1 MITKASELFSK
12 DSRFYPAD
20 SAGDEPDS
28 SLLFAPFPADA
39 IEEEEYAVLE
49 EQDGIL
55 ADWRIS
61 VGGGR
66 LRFRPRWLI

>member
-1 MITKASELFSK
+1 MTITKASELFSK
-12 DSRFYPAD
+12 DGRFFPAD
-20 SAGDEPDS
+20 RFGEEPDS
-28 SLLFAPFPADA
+28 ALLFAPFPADA
-39 IEEEEYAVLE
+39 IEEEDYAILE

-66 LRFRPRWLI
+66 LRPRWPI